1 MAEGFAQGFASGFG
15 LVGDVFKEQRREATQ
30 ARAEKFQRE
39 EFTERKRLNE
49 LAAAEREKDRAT
61 RASEFAITEA
71 RLTKAQEQQA
81 DYNRAMLEA
90 RKRDDERADAAE
102 ARAAAEFAA
111 NRRRDRMRD
120 ALFSGDVTTVLAD
133 RTLGPQIISALDPGT
148 RQALEALN
156 AGRLDLDKL
165 DIPTLNRILGPEVR
179 KNIGETRRVLMNP
192 SETNPA
198 KREYR
203 TVRVTNKSISSVSVD
218 PRSKGNS
225 INLNLLVEGVDPS
238 GKKIIF
244 TQPMTTGRS
253 IGDQDQDPKSIDIR
267 QGVDYIVL
275 GKRALYNTIAN
286 TPAFRNAASRYGVGM
301 SPSDEREIYNKSV
314 EAYRQTYDDHLEYF
328 KSIKETNS
336 GRFEELYGDKVSPA
350 ELAKQLTARQYGG
363 LDANAYASSR
373 ISSLRGGA
381 DSALAAS
388 MPDLEA
394 EAERYRAMG
403 INITGQNDAINMKNI
418 DLRIQSSVGDS
429 DATSLISYMSRA
441 LSGARG
447 RPISPG
453 ELAALE
459 AEVSRVANSQ
469 RVNFSGD
476 DAASKFVGVVNTA
489 VNNLTRTK
497 EESQSEARDRF
508 RREAGIGMAAK

>member
-1 MAEGFAQGFASGFG
+1 
-15 LVGDVFKEQRREATQ
+15 
-30 ARAEKFQRE
+30 
-39 EFTERKRLNE
+39 
-49 LAAAEREKDRAT
+49 
-61 RASEFAITEA
+61 
-71 RLTKAQEQQA
+71 
-81 DYNRAMLEA
+81 
-90 RKRDDERADAAE
+90 
-102 ARAAAEFAA
+102 
-111 NRRRDRMRD
+111 
-120 ALFSGDVTTVLAD
+120 
-133 RTLGPQIISALDPGT
+133 
-148 RQALEALN
+148 
-156 AGRLDLDKL
+156 
-165 DIPTLNRILGPEVR
+165 
-179 KNIGETRRVLMNP
+179 
-192 SETNPA
+192 
-198 KREYR
+198 
-203 TVRVTNKSISSVSVD
+203 
-218 PRSKGNS
+218 
-225 INLNLLVEGVDPS
+225 
-238 GKKIIF
+238 
-244 TQPMTTGRS
+244 
-253 IGDQDQDPKSIDIR
+253 
-267 QGVDYIVL
+267 
-275 GKRALYNTIAN
+275 
-286 TPAFRNAASRYGVGM
+286 M

-489 VNNLTRTK
+489 VNNLTRPK
-497 EESQSEARDRF
+497 GSPPPDRMATMI
-508 RREAGIGMAAK
+508 EAGFGEYR

>member
-1 MAEGFAQGFASGFG
+1 MAQGFAQGFASGFG
-15 LVGDVFKEQRREATQ
+15 LVSDVFKEKREQERQ
-30 ARAEKFQRE
+30 ARSEAFQRE
-39 EFTERKRLNE
+39 EFAERKRLNE
-49 LAAAEREKDRAT
+49 AAAAERAADRAT
-61 RASEFAITEA
+61 RASEFATVEA
-71 RLTKAQEQQA
+71 RLTKGQEQQA
-81 DYNRAMLEA
+81 EYNREMLEA
-90 RKRDDERADAAE
+90 RKRDDERADRAE
-102 ARAAAEFAA
+102 ERAAIEFAA

-120 ALFSGDVTTVLAD
+120 ALSSGDVSTVLAD
-133 RTLGPQIISALDPGT
+133 KTLGPQLMSALDPGT
-148 RQALEALN
+148 RQALDALN
-156 AGRLDLDKL
+156 SGRLELDKL
-165 DIPTLNRILGPEVR
+165 DNRTLNLLLGPEVR
-179 KNIGETRRVLMNP
+179 RNIGETRRVVMNP
-192 SETNPA
+192 NETDPA

-225 INLNLLVEGVDPS
+225 INLNLLVEGVDSS

-267 QGVDYIVL
+267 QGVDYLVL
-275 GKRALYNTIAN
+275 GKRALYNTISN

-301 SPSDEREIYNKSV
+301 SPGDEREIYEKSL
-314 EAYRQTYDDHLEYF
+314 EAHRQTYKDLLDYF
-328 KSIKETNS
+328 TAIKDSDST
-336 GRFEELYGDKVSPA
+336 RFESLYGKNITPA
-350 ELAKQLTARQYGG
+350 ELAKQQTARQYGG
-363 LDANAYASSR
+363 LDANAYAASR

-418 DLRIQSSVGDS
+418 DLRIQSSVGGS

-489 VNNLTRTK
+489 VNNLTR
-497 EESQSEARDRF
+497 SGQADDRQLSPIAR
-508 RREAGIGMAAK
+508 GIK